1 MGIYT
6 GSYFNDYSTLTVD
19 AAEGYEEGDLSA
31 QVAMIEGH
39 ENNLKLFEGGIVS
52 DIQEA
57 AMKINGVDDGEL
69 MFFSENVLTDML
81 GKIKSMLMK
90 LWAKIKAI
98 FKGFMARVDSVFMKN
113 GKSLVNKYKSVILK
127 KDMTDFEAKWR
138 KPKRSSN
145 YALNFA
151 TDPFKADDDLL
162 SMATHINDAK
172 EKIEKWDQD
181 KVEEEILKPSIG
193 GQSFDLGD
201 YQKEFMDYMFED
213 EEVDD
218 KIDID
223 NIMTELTTFKDTKK
237 AADKANNALEKSIK
251 NMVKAIE
258 KDQDEFIKGRP
269 GNKDGN
275 WDSDNRKLKRASFS
289 TWNRGEDRS
298 SDHVYADIDD
308 KVEIGGHSAHTYTL
322 AKQGATVNGV
332 TVNASDKTKVDQY
345 GKALQVVA
353 KYAHAYQTCATR
365 FTAAVM
371 KAFKFHNSQLRRVF
385 AKAVA
390 YNRKKNEEV
399 MMEAFADLIEYEG
412 DVVEE
417 SGKSKKKKK
426 DDKKAKGKKGKGKK
440 IGDEVDD
447 GDMDVEESYNFLA
460 NIEFK

>member
-1 MGIYT
+1 MGIYS
-6 GSYFNDYSTLTVD
+6 GIVFNEDSRVTCET
-19 AAEGYEEGDLSA
+19 AEGYNDMDVSA
-31 QVAMIEGH
+31 QVAMIEGY

-57 AMKINGVDDGEL
+57 AMQINGVDEGEL

-98 FKGFMARVDSVFMKN
+98 FKGFMARVDSIFMKS

-138 KPKRSSN
+138 KPKDSGYNISN
-145 YALNFA
+145 DIGTFECKDEKLN
-151 TDPFKADDDLL
+151 
-162 SMATHINDAK
+162 MASYIHGTIAK
-172 EKIEKWDQD
+172 DKIEKWDED
-181 KVEEEILKPSIG
+181 KEQEEILKQTIKG
-193 GQSFDLGD
+193 GNTTIDLAEYEKD
-201 YQKEFMDYMFED
+201 FMDSLFED
-213 EEVDD
+213 EDVDD

-237 AADKANNALEKSIK
+237 GCEKANNALEKSIK

-258 KDQDEFIKGRP
+258 KDQSDFIKGRP
-269 GNKDGN
+269 G
-275 WDSDNRKLKRASFS
+275 DSTGAWNSGERKLKKAHFS
-289 TWNRGEDRS
+289 SWDKTDNRS
-298 SDHVYADIDD
+298 SEYTYGDVEDTVEVEDKDGQKVTASGQSTAGNWKLANGTAKD
-308 KVEIGGHSAHTYTL
+308 KVDS
-322 AKQGATVNGV
+322 
-332 TVNASDKTKVDQY
+332 Y
-345 GKALQVVA
+345 GKALQVVV
-353 KYAHAYQTCATR
+353 KYAHTYQTCATK
-365 FTAAVM
+365 FTAVVM

-390 YNRKKNEEV
+390 YNRKKDESV
-399 MMEAFADLIEYEG
+399 MMEAFADLVEYEG

-417 SGKSKKKKK
+417 AGKSKK
-426 DDKKAKGKKGKGKK
+426 KKAKGKKGKGRK

-447 GDMDVEESYNFLA
+447 GDMDVEEESYNFLA